1 MGTAL
6 IAQVRSMNILM
17 MTANVSFVV
26 PLATDLVPTVLVV
39 SIGTAMGRINVYGV
53 ALRLLGA
60 ARIVRVRCTRSSL
73 LN

>member
-1 MGTAL
+1 
-6 IAQVRSMNILM
+6 LM

-39 SIGTAMGRINVYGV
+39 SIGTAMGRISVFGV
-53 ALRLLGA
+53 VLRLLGA
-60 ARIVRVRCTRSSL
+60 ARIVRVGCTRSSW